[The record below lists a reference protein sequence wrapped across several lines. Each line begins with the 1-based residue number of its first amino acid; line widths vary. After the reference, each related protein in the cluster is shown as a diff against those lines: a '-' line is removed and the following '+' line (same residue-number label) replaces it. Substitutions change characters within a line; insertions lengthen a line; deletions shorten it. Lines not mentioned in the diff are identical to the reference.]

1 MRTDRVSGAGDPVDG
16 GSRPDRRAFLRVGAG
31 CAMPLLAGGVL
42 ASRGLARAEEGT
54 VPGAPVG
61 QDAVD
66 PVLAH
71 VEQELARTYH
81 AMRGPTGVRGEHVRT
96 IAANLDLVAA
106 CLESS
111 RAAPRAEAAIRR
123 RLGEHGLDAT
133 ARDGRAAYDRLL
145 DDLARQHGIAP
156 GRPPEIARLSAALD
170 TIGADGLRLKLH
182 GHRTRLNRLAAEIDR
197 AGAMPDA
204 KANPLLV
211 RQKPGDD
218 FMGYPEIPPR
228 AGMTACEFLM
238 WLQLYLDLVAIS
250 LALGGLELP
259 AGLLAMLGVLI
270 GALQL
275 VLCKTDAEV

>member
-1 MRTDRVSGAGDPVDG
+1 MRTEMVSGTGNSVGG

-42 ASRGLARAEEGT
+42 ASRGLARAEET
-54 VPGAPVG
+54 AAPGPIVG

-81 AMRGPTGVRGEHVRT
+81 AMRGPAGVRGEHVRT
-96 IAANLDLVAA
+96 IATNLDLVAA

-111 RAAPRAEAAIRR
+111 RAAAQAETAIRR
-123 RLGEHGLDAT
+123 RLAEHGLDAT
-133 ARDGRAAYDRLL
+133 ARDGLAAYDRLL
-145 DDLARQHGIAP
+145 EDLVLQHGIAP
-156 GRPPEIARLSAALD
+156 GRSPEIARLTNALG
-170 TIGADGLRLKLH
+170 TIGADGLRLKIR

-197 AGAMPDA
+197 AGAMRDA
-204 KANPLLV
+204 QARPQLV

-228 AGMTACEFLM
+228 AGVTPCEFLR
-238 WLQLYLDLVAIS
+238 VAPDVS
-250 LALGGLELP
+250 RTGRGGP
-259 AGLLAMLGVLI
+259 RARWART
-270 GALQL
+270 AWPRSRR
-275 VLCKTDAEV
+275 CSRS